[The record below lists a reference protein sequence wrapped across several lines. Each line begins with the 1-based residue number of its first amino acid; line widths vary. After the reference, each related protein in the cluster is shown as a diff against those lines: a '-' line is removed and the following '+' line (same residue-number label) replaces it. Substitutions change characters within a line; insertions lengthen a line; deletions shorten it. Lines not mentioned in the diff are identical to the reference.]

1 MKPFLEK
8 IPKAQ
13 ENSIIIKQ
21 ISHENSEPKR
31 FPWHFHEEMELL
43 YIRGGTGKRIVGNH
57 ISDFEKGELILM
69 GPNLPHSGFTDINTN
84 HQMQTIV
91 HFRKEIFQKKA
102 FNFPEIQFIQ
112 RLLEEANL
120 GISFQNPIKDL
131 IGMKVE
137 SLNELNGFKRF
148 LLLFEILGDL
158 ANTENKMI
166 LNKRNTAAIYNKKDS
181 ERMNRLLSFISK
193 NYKKQISIKEIAS
206 EASMTDAA
214 FCRYFKIMTGQ
225 SFTNYLNDFRI
236 QTACKLIQQGNL
248 KLKDIAFNCG
258 YNSFTYFFRIFK
270 KIVGKSPSEYRRS
283 FIELSR

>member
-8 IPKAQ
+8 IPKVQ

-21 ISHENSEPKR
+21 ISHKDSEAKR

-43 YIRGGTGKRIVGNH
+43 YIRKGTGKRIVGNH
-57 ISDFEKGELILM
+57 ISTYENGELVLM

-84 HQMQTIV
+84 HEMQTIV
-91 HFRKEIFQKKA
+91 HFNKELFPKKEFQ
-102 FNFPEIQFIQ
+102 FPEFQSVQ
-112 RLLEEANL
+112 LLLEESKL
-120 GISFQNPIKDL
+120 GITFNNKVKDD
-131 IGMKVE
+131 IGPKIE
-137 SLNELNGFKRF
+137 SLNKLNGFRRF
-148 LLLFEILGDL
+148 ISLFEILGDL
-158 ANTENKMI
+158 ALVKEKLI
-166 LNKRNTAAIYNKKDS
+166 LNKRSTVAVYNKKDS
-181 ERMNRLLSFISK
+181 ERMNHLLSFISQ
-193 NYKKQISIKEIAS
+193 NYKKQISIHEIAAQ
-206 EASMTDAA
+206 ASMTDAA

-270 KIVGKSPSEYRRS
+270 KVVGKSPSEYKKS
-283 FIELSR
+283 FMELSG